1 MVCGIFTA
9 FGIRTVTF
17 LHINIIVF
25 GQHIETEKSK
35 HMSNETYNVLVND
48 IPVASEILSYD
59 YAKGICRGINLTY
72 ENAGSLI
79 RDNIRVELEIVNW
92 DTSIN
97 LDEPIKSERKVML

>member
-35 HMSNETYNVLVND
+35 YMSNETYNVLVND

-72 ENAGSLI
+72 ENEKYI
-79 RDNIRVELEIVNW
+79 QNIRVELEIVNW